1 MKIEVLV
8 MLKSRKGNWI
18 LFYSPSIIALGL
30 IILYPLIYMI
40 QMSFNS
46 YNLFDL
52 EPEFVGL
59 QNYVKALTEGDFL
72 HSFFVTTYYVIIAIP
87 LEILIGFIIALLFY
101 QNLKGF
107 KILRSLIVTPLMIMS
122 VIAAL
127 SWRYIFNN
135 DYGLIKYIT
144 SLVGLNPPMWFA
156 HPFTALMSL
165 AILDIWQNT
174 PFSILV
180 FFAGL
185 QSFPES
191 QLESAAIDGSS
202 YLSTIWYIVVP
213 ALKPIFLLVFLLR
226 VVDGYKLFDYV
237 FMLTGGGPGKSTVSI
252 AYFTYMWAFNNLE
265 IGFGNTLAALTI
277 VISLLI
283 AIPLIKRT
291 IKHE

>member
-1 MKIEVLV
+1 

-202 YLSTIWYIVVP
+202 YLSTIRYIVVP

-291 IKHE
+291 IKDE